1 MLKIRDFA
9 RLAEVS
15 MTTLR
20 YYDEIGL
27 LKPIYVD
34 PETGY
39 RFYTMDQLPHL
50 HRILALK
57 ELGLG
62 LTQII
67 EILDEG
73 ISPEALQGM
82 LRLRKAQL
90 QQHMQAEQEQLVRL
104 DARLLSLE
112 QGSCLPVYEV
122 VLKAV
127 KPITGVSL
135 HLTTTDLAYQAGES
149 DAIGAILKHYGV
161 KPIDSL
167 LVLHAESEDE
177 NILSSLEMVAPVER
191 KDTSALITRSEGRL
205 KMCELPTVPQMAST
219 FHHGPPS
226 LVMPAYQALGVWMEN
241 NAYTIVGPRRKICLR
256 WGDHLDDALIEI
268 QFPVEKAAWARGDI
282 KKENVL

>member
-9 RLAEVS
+9 KLAEVS

-27 LKPIYVD
+27 LKPIHVD

-39 RFYTMDQLPHL
+39 RFYTMDQLPYL
-50 HRILALK
+50 HRILAFK

-62 LTQII
+62 LTQIV

-82 LRLRKAQL
+82 LRLRQAQL
-90 QQHMQAEQEQLVRL
+90 QQHIEAEQEQLVRIE
-104 DARLLSLE
+104 ARLRSLD
-112 QGSCLPVYEV
+112 QSSSMPVYEV

-135 HLTTTDLAYQAGES
+135 HLTTTDLAYYAHWI
-149 DAIGAILKHYGV
+149 DAIDIMLKRYRV
-161 KPIDSL
+161 KPIDHL
-167 LVLHAESEDE
+167 LVLHPESEDE
-177 NILSSLEMVAPVER
+177 HTPRSVEIVAPVDWR
-191 KDTSALITRSEGRL
+191 DASTLTTRSEGRL
-205 KMCELPTVPQMAST
+205 TQCSLPAFPHIASIL
-219 FHHGPPS
+219 HHGPPA
-226 LVMPAYQALGVWMEN
+226 LVMPAYQALGTWMEN

-256 WGDHLDDALIEI
+256 RGEHLDDTLIEI
-268 QFPVEKAAWARGDI
+268 QFPVEK
-282 KKENVL
+282 VV